1 MSKRS
6 KILSF
11 IHTHRPIDER
21 QQGANERGR
30 RSGRGEKDWKGDGD
44 KGFRSAVRHT
54 AGVRHRGPGSSALS
68 LETAQMCQA
77 PASERFP
84 SLWPVDPSPAGGPP
98 TNPSTAPSTLFGWH
112 NPREDGEGKRRH
124 KSTCM
129 KAKRAYFSSSTNGIG
144 KMTHHC
150 EALLQIF
157 LSIPNFH
164 TRRHYS
170 IRMCFS
176 FMKEVFI
183 VCVLWMSACAPAALR
198 SACIEIALY
207 HDLHSSAGGLT
218 LREGATDRVKVKKKT
233 LWVEP
238 VLELAFWCIWVDMRQ
253 NVPCCCPLSFF
264 YFVAVAS

>member
-21 QQGANERGR
+21 QQGAKERGR

-129 KAKRAYFSSSTNGIG
+129 KAKRARFRNRQNDTPLWSTPADIFIHSEFSHPQTLFYQNVLLLHERSFYCVCVVNECVCPCCAEICLYWNSSVSWPT
-144 KMTHHC
+144 
-150 EALLQIF
+150 F
-157 LSIPNFH
+157 LSWGAD
-164 TRRHYS
+164 T
-170 IRMCFS
+170 
-176 FMKEVFI
+176 EG
-183 VCVLWMSACAPAALR
+183 R
-198 SACIEIALY
+198 S
-207 HDLHSSAGGLT
+207 DG
-218 LREGATDRVKVKKKT
+218 
-233 LWVEP
+233 
-238 VLELAFWCIWVDMRQ
+238 
-253 NVPCCCPLSFF
+253 
-264 YFVAVAS
+264 

>member
-11 IHTHRPIDER
+11 IHTHRSIDER
-21 QQGANERGR
+21 QQGAKERGR

-98 TNPSTAPSTLFGWH
+98 TNTSTAPSTLFGWH

-124 KSTCM
+124 NLHVW
-129 KAKRAYFSSSTNGIG
+129 KR
-144 KMTHHC
+144 K
-150 EALLQIF
+150 
-157 LSIPNFH
+157 
-164 TRRHYS
+164 
-170 IRMCFS
+170 
-176 FMKEVFI
+176 
-183 VCVLWMSACAPAALR
+183 
-198 SACIEIALY
+198 
-207 HDLHSSAGGLT
+207 
-218 LREGATDRVKVKKKT
+218 
-233 LWVEP
+233 EP
-238 VLELAFWCIWVDMRQ
+238 VLARRRMESEKWHTTVKHSCRYFYPFRIFTPADIILSECASLHERSFYCVCVV
-253 NVPCCCPLSFF
+253 NECVCPCCAEICLYWNSSVSWPTFLSWG
-264 YFVAVAS
+264 ADTEGRSDG

>member
-1 MSKRS
+1 MSTQTPSGKLSNTYTCTHFSKHHNTKEEAILSLSKRS

-21 QQGANERGR
+21 QRGAKECGR
-30 RSGRGEKDWKGDGD
+30 RSGRGEKDWKRDGD
-44 KGFRSAVRHT
+44 KGLRSAVRHT

-98 TNPSTAPSTLFGWH
+98 TNPSTAPSTLFSWH
-112 NPREDGEGKRRH
+112 NPCEDGEGKRRH

-129 KAKRAYFSSSTNGIG
+129 KEKRARFSSSTNGIG

-157 LSIPNFH
+157 FIHSE
-164 TRRHYS
+164 
-170 IRMCFS
+170 FS
-176 FMKEVFI
+176 HSQTLFYQNVLLLHERSFLC
-183 VCVLWMSACAPAALR
+183 VCVVNACV
-198 SACIEIALY
+198 C
-207 HDLHSSAGGLT
+207 
-218 LREGATDRVKVKKKT
+218 
-233 LWVEP
+233 
-238 VLELAFWCIWVDMRQ
+238 
-253 NVPCCCPLSFF
+253 PCCAEICLYWNSSVSWPTFLSWG
-264 YFVAVAS
+264 AATEGRSDG